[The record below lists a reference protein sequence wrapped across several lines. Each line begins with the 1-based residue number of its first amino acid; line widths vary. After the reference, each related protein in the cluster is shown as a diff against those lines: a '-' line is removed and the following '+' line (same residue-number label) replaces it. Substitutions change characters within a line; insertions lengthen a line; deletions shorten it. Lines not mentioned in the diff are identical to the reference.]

1 MDDTLLWRLAE
12 LLDVEPEY
20 LDHAAE
26 AFRRADK
33 AGMSIG
39 AWILSRTCGLGR
51 DLAIFLQDLD
61 TTAQNALVIADI
73 GAANFWA
80 WWAESRARF
89 AAMETDDVFTG

>member
-1 MDDTLLWRLAE
+1 MDDVLWRLAE

-61 TTAQNALVIADI
+61 TTAQQAAVIADLEVS
-73 GAANFWA
+73 FWS
-80 WWAESRARF
+80 WWRQARIQMV
-89 AAMETDDVFTG
+89 AIETDVARS